1 MHASTGMDYVRA
13 AFKRTFADRIPVTVS
28 LGSFTANLAKVP
40 LKEFFTNP
48 RRLVEASIQ
57 AYDVVRPDTMV
68 CHIDLNLETEAMGNV
83 LEFQEDGNPL
93 ARRKVLAEDRGALA
107 RLAVPDP
114 HKDGRGP
121 MYLEAC
127 RDLAAHFGR
136 DVPVA
141 SVVNGPWNTAVTLRG
156 VEALLNDTFD
166 EPDFVHDLMRLA
178 TDTTK
183 AYSVALKETGTGAT
197 MTEAAASCS
206 LISPTIYR
214 EFIQP
219 YHQELFDFYKAEGL
233 NVSLHICGY
242 LDPILEDIVNL
253 PINALSVD
261 SMTSMRRLREL
272 AGTRIVAIG
281 NVDTTLYARGSHEQI
296 DAAVRDVVG
305 VCAHDSAFILSSGC
319 EIPYNS
325 TLDRVLHF
333 LKTGRE
339 CGSCAPL

>member
-1 MHASTGMDYVRA
+1 MSELKGMDYVRA

-48 RRLVEASIQ
+48 RCLVDASIQ

-93 ARRKVLAEDRGALA
+93 LRHRVLAEDRGALA

-114 HKDGRGP
+114 RKDGRGP

-141 SVVNGPWNTAVTLRG
+141 SVVNGPWNTAVALRG
-156 VEALLNDTFD
+156 AEALIKDTFR
-166 EPDFVHDLMRLA
+166 EPAFVHDLMRLA
-178 TDTTK
+178 TDTAK
-183 AYSVALKETGTGAT
+183 VYSVALKETKTGAT

-206 LISPTIYR
+206 LISPAIYR
-214 EFIQP
+214 KFIQP

-281 NVDTTLYARGSHEQI
+281 NVDTSLYARGSNEEI
-296 DAAVRDVVG
+296 TAAVLDVVG
-305 VCAHDSAFILSSGC
+305 VCARDSAFILSSGC
-319 EIPYNS
+319 EIPYSS

-333 LKTGRE
+333 VKTGRE
-339 CGSCAPL
+339 CGSCAPS

>member
-1 MHASTGMDYVRA
+1 MQASTGMDYVRA

-28 LGSFTANLAKVP
+28 LGSFTAKLAKVP

-57 AYDVVRPDTMV
+57 AYEVVRPDTMV

-83 LEFQEDGNPL
+83 LEFQDDGNPL
-93 ARRKVLAEDRGALA
+93 ARKKVLGEDRGALV

-166 EPDFVHDLMRLA
+166 APDFVHDLMRLA

-183 AYSVALKETGTGAT
+183 AYSVALKETRTGAT

-261 SMTSMRRLREL
+261 SRTSMRRLREL
-272 AGTRIVAIG
+272 AETRIVAIG
-281 NVDTTLYARGSHEQI
+281 NIDTTLFARGSYEQI
-296 DAAVRDVVG
+296 DAAVRDVVD

-319 EIPYNS
+319 EIPYDS

-333 LKTGRE
+333 LKAGRE
-339 CGSCAPL
+339 CGSCAPS